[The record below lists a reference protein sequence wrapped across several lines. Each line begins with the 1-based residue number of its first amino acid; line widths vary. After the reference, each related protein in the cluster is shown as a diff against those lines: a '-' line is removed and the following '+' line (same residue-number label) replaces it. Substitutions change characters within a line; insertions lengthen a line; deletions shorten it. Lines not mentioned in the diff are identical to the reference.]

1 MKFKKILSLATCV
14 ATVATMLVGCG
25 SNSGTAGSN
34 STTTSGGKEQKP
46 TELVWY
52 CIGNEP
58 KDLSIVQEKIN
69 EYLLEKMNTTVNMK
83 FSGFGD
89 YNQKI
94 SMVINSGEDYDI
106 AFTCSWAGDYLGNS
120 RKGAFLDLTEYLD
133 TDLKETYEAID
144 ERFWEGAK
152 IDEKIYAIPTQK
164 EIASAPM
171 WRFTKEYVDKYNIPY
186 EDLHTL
192 EDLEPWLKVIKE
204 NEPGVVPMYIAKG
217 TRAPQLFD
225 EIVEPVGVAFDDESL
240 TVENLYGTDFL
251 KSQLEILRR
260 FFELGYINGDAATTD
275 GDESV
280 KRFVSKADGQPYA
293 DRLWSEQAG
302 YEIVTSKVTDAYI
315 TNGST
320 TGSMMA
326 ISSNSKNKEK
336 AIEFLNL
343 LNSDEYLKNLVVY
356 GVEGIHYEKIG
367 DKTIKYTDK
376 HADYDIAAF
385 AFGNLF
391 INYVLEGE
399 PETKWDEFQEF
410 NDESIASVAL
420 GFKFDTSNVTNE
432 LAAITN
438 VLEEFKYALFSGS
451 VDVDE
456 YLNKMNTKL
465 KEQGLDKVMEEMQTQ
480 IDEWKAEK

>member
-1 MKFKKILSLATCV
+1 MIKKFINKQSILNVLLFAAYSLILVFVIEWFSRGSIEAAYSFFRHFFKIFLYNTLIGSVTLSPCFLFKRRLFAFSLGSFVWLVLGIANNFLIKFRETPLTFADLGMMKSAIELSDQYLSKNAMILIASLFIVVFLILGFIFFKSKKVKMKYLTNTLC
-14 ATVATMLVGCG
+14 L
-25 SNSGTAGSN
+25 
-34 STTTSGGKEQKP
+34 
-46 TELVWY
+46 
-52 CIGNEP
+52 CI
-58 KDLSIVQEKIN
+58 
-69 EYLLEKMNTTVNMK
+69 YLLT
-83 FSGFGD
+83 FSLLLN
-89 YNQKI
+89 Y
-94 SMVINSGEDYDI
+94 
-106 AFTCSWAGDYLGNS
+106 
-120 RKGAFLDLTEYLD
+120 
-133 TDLKETYEAID
+133 
-144 ERFWEGAK
+144 
-152 IDEKIYAIPTQK
+152 
-164 EIASAPM
+164 
-171 WRFTKEYVDKYNIPY
+171 
-186 EDLHTL
+186 
-192 EDLEPWLKVIKE
+192 
-204 NEPGVVPMYIAKG
+204 
-217 TRAPQLFD
+217 
-225 EIVEPVGVAFDDESL
+225 
-240 TVENLYGTDFL
+240 
-251 KSQLEILRR
+251 
-260 FFELGYINGDAATTD
+260 
-275 GDESV
+275 
-280 KRFVSKADGQPYA
+280 GQPYA

-399 PETKWDEFQEF
+399 PETKWDEFQAF